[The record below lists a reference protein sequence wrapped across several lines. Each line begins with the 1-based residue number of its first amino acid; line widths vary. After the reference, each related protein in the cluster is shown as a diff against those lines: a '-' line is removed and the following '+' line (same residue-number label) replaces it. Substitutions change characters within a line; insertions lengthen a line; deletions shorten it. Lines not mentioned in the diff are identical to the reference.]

1 MPDKG
6 QQCRIAVER
15 PRYDSRPNHNGT
27 TTFFTRSRALW
38 ATCAHTTTLPH
49 YHRRDTCTCLNNT
62 TPHSSLP
69 YNASQ
74 RLGSS
79 DPRSRRRHI
88 PNFEQTIN
96 SNPHLHM
103 PTSPRPGGRGGTY
116 RWSLQL
122 LQVSSSAHISVPF
135 LELNCLFPKVYHELA
150 LHYHQGNLSAVGGP
164 TQEVP

>member
-1 MPDKG
+1 MTADLITTA
-6 QQCRIAVER
+6 QQRSSREAVLCG
-15 PRYDSRPNHNGT
+15 PRAPI
-27 TTFFTRSRALW
+27 
-38 ATCAHTTTLPH
+38 LPH

-150 LHYHQGNLSAVGGP
+150 LHYHQGNLSAAGINARSRVRD
-164 TQEVP
+164 TA